1 MMFFSKN
8 TGKLSDEALI
18 EKYKESEDNY
28 YVGELYKRYTH
39 LVLGVCV
46 KYLKDREEAKD
57 AVMQIFE
64 KLMEDLK
71 KHQVANFKSWLHMVA
86 RNHCLM
92 KLRNKNIPLP
102 IDDVQEKAD
111 NVVEFGSYSHHS
123 TDDTEIQLTH
133 LEEGISQLEDDQRKC
148 VELFYLKEQ
157 SYKEVADA
165 TGFSLNQVKSY
176 IQNGKR
182 NLKNY
187 LIERNVKANKKH
199 IL

>member
-18 EKYKESEDNY
+18 EKYKATEDKY
-28 YVGELYKRYTH
+28 YIGELYKRYTH
-39 LVLGVCV
+39 LVLGVCM

-71 KHQVANFKSWLHMVA
+71 KHQVANFKSWLHMVSK
-86 RNHCLM
+86 NHCLM
-92 KLRNKNIPLP
+92 KLRNKSITLQLDEVENN
-102 IDDVQEKAD
+102 VD
-111 NVVEFGSYSHHS
+111 NVVEFTSYSHHS
-123 TDDTEIQLTH
+123 IDETEIQLTH
-133 LEEGISQLEDDQRKC
+133 LEEALGTLDKDQRLC
-148 VELFYLKEQ
+148 VELFFLQER
-157 SYKEVADA
+157 SYKEVSDS

-187 LIERNVKANKKH
+187 LIEKNVEANKKH

>member
-1 MMFFSKN
+1 MMFFSKKE
-8 TGKLSDEALI
+8 GKLSDEALI
-18 EKYKESEDNY
+18 ERYKETEDNCHI
-28 YVGELYKRYTH
+28 GELYKRYTH
-39 LVLGVCV
+39 LVLGVCI

-64 KLMEDLK
+64 KLMVDLK
-71 KHQVANFKSWLHMVA
+71 KHEVANFKSWLHMVA
-86 RNHCLM
+86 KNHCLM
-92 KLRNKNIPLP
+92 KLRNKNIPLHL
-102 IDDVQEKAD
+102 DDVENKLD
-111 NVVEFGSYSHHS
+111 NVVEFNAYTHHS
-123 TDDTEIQLTH
+123 IDETEIQLTH
-133 LEEGISQLEDDQRKC
+133 LEEGINKLDHDQRRC
-148 VELFYLKEQ
+148 VELFYLEER

-187 LIERNVKANKKH
+187 LIERNVEENKKH